1 MGTRQSASLR
11 ERDEPVER
19 ESPILKHDEKV
30 AQAVLDILGKPQNL
44 TGVKASMVWPNWY
57 RVDVR
62 VAKEKNGMI
71 AVTKICDSFLVKY
84 DSGKICGGDEINKKY

>member
-11 ERDEPVER
+11 EKDETTEK

-30 AQAVLDILGKPQNL
+30 AQAVLALLGTPQNL
-44 TGVKASMVWPNWY
+44 TGVKASMVWPRWF

-62 VAKEKNGMI
+62 VAKEKTGMI
-71 AVTKICDSFLVKY
+71 AVTKISDSFLVKY